1 MSSSCPVALSAEGG
15 GGRGR
20 RSTAG
25 QGGAAATT
33 ADSAEGGGET
43 NGTGIGAVETRLRQ
57 KADHQAQGERTSSYM
72 YIP

>member
-57 KADHQAQGERTSSYM
+57 KADHQAQGERTSSY
-72 YIP
+72 IP